1 MPDSIYGSD
10 IKLRMGQY
18 AGFYG
23 IGADLYVNRRG
34 DVDIVSG
41 RENLG
46 QAIIHRLLTR
56 QGELGDLGYP
66 EYGSNL
72 HELIG
77 RPNDLTTQRL
87 VKLYVNQCLSR
98 EIRIEKVENINVV
111 PHSSDPHA
119 VVIEIAVVPIGS
131 RTPLGVSL
139 PYNLEVE

>member
-1 MPDSIYGSD
+1 MQDIFGSD

-18 AGFYG
+18 SGFYG
-23 IGADLYVNRRG
+23 LGADLYVNRRG

-56 QGELGDLGYP
+56 QGELEDLGYP

-77 RPNDLTTQRL
+77 RPNNQATRNL
-87 VKLYVNQCLSR
+87 VKLYVNECLSQ
-98 EIRIEKVENINVV
+98 EIRIEKVESIDVM
-111 PHSSDPHA
+111 PHSSDSDT
-119 VVIEIAVVPIGS
+119 VIIEIAIVPIGS
-131 RTPLGVSL
+131 ETPLGISF
-139 PYNLEVE
+139 PYTLEVE